1 MTLNTT
7 INLTAQQST
16 LLLDTLR
23 KEFHRL
29 ANIYELMMDNNN
41 KDKQLIANAFNAKK
55 EVLQIIWKLEGELK

>member
-1 MTLNTT
+1 MTINTT
-7 INLTAQQST
+7 LNLTAQQST

-29 ANIYELMMDNNN
+29 ANIYELMMDND

-55 EVLQIIWKLEGELK
+55 EVLQIIWKLEGETK